1 MSIDAMLAERGTTYG
16 EYPVGAKIAMDL
28 FDVAQ
33 ASPSYRK
40 MTAAQQYAVFMILAK
55 LSRALNGDPNYI
67 DSWRDASSYAR
78 LVADD
83 LAAKEG
89 STDSKVT
96 KTVFRYGG
104 WRDA

>member
-16 EYPVGAKIAMDL
+16 EYPVGAKIAIDM

-55 LSRALNGDPNYI
+55 LSRALNGDPNHI
-67 DSWRDASSYAR
+67 DDWADVVGYAT
-78 LVADD
+78 LVLNTLTGDE
-83 LAAKEG
+83 K
-89 STDSKVT
+89 
-96 KTVFRYGG
+96 
-104 WRDA
+104 

>member
-1 MSIDAMLAERGTTYG
+1 MTIKAILAERGATYG

-55 LSRALNGDPNYI
+55 LSRALNGDPNHV
-67 DSWRDASSYAR
+67 DDWADVVGYAT
-78 LVADD
+78 LVLNTLTGDE
-83 LAAKEG
+83 K
-89 STDSKVT
+89 
-96 KTVFRYGG
+96 
-104 WRDA
+104 

>member
-1 MSIDAMLAERGTTYG
+1 MTIETILAERGSTYG

-55 LSRALNGDPNYI
+55 LSRALNGDPNHV
-67 DSWRDASSYAR
+67 DSWADISGYAT
-78 LVADD
+78 LVLNTLTGD
-83 LAAKEG
+83 E
-89 STDSKVT
+89 
-96 KTVFRYGG
+96 
-104 WRDA
+104 